1 MPLTNLTD
9 SVDFVSPIV
18 RLHMWSLLLLK
29 IGFNQSKRG
38 RTAVCG
44 TSWGV
49 GQTGSGGR
57 AGGGGYKA
65 STVQ

>member
-1 MPLTNLTD
+1 ML
-9 SVDFVSPIV
+9 
-18 RLHMWSLLLLK
+18 SLLLLK
-29 IGFNQSKRG
+29 IGFTQSKWG
-38 RTAVCG
+38 CTAVCG

-57 AGGGGYKA
+57 GGGGGGGYKA